1 MQGYKRRTFFRPD
14 IMQATFV
21 TVPFVD
27 MPTSGLN
34 SQDFK
39 PWWARKQNQ
48 AMLWNTCL
56 PNSSCRYLRS

>member
-39 PWWARKQNQ
+39 P
-48 AMLWNTCL
+48 
-56 PNSSCRYLRS
+56 